1 MHVPPIWADRS
12 SQQVRKGPPGCLLA
26 VQCPT
31 PWAGSWPPHR
41 SHCLPLS
48 GSLLWTRSFPS
59 HPASSDASGGSRH
72 SSQFAATSDS
82 WLEKLLRA
90 RVSGAA
96 TVPLACHS
104 PDKQNPALAWSGQ
117 VVELHTA
124 LQPKQAFHRS
134 QCLTFLPRCVL
145 PPIFNLDKPV
155 PWRISLAPGGR
166 RD

>member
-1 MHVPPIWADRS
+1 M
-12 SQQVRKGPPGCLLA
+12 RKGPPGCLLA

-31 PWAGSWPPHR
+31 PSAGSWLPHR

-48 GSLLWTRSFPS
+48 GSLLWTRSCRS

-82 WLEKLLRA
+82 LLEKLLRA
-90 RVSGAA
+90 PVSGAA
-96 TVPLACHS
+96 TVSLACYS

-117 VVELHTA
+117 VVELYTA
-124 LQPKQAFHRS
+124 LQPKQAVYRS
-134 QCLTFLPRCVL
+134 QCLTFLPWCVL

-155 PWRISLAPGGR
+155 PWRISLAPRGR